1 VTIVLECIDREGKGV
16 VDLRQTISMFL
27 TAALLTS
34 GCATYSKTSFALRQS
49 LSAGDTDGASR
60 ALRGHKKGPDQLLY
74 LLETALISHRNADY
88 VRSNALFEK
97 AERLADRLHTR
108 SATREA
114 ASLLTNDAV
123 RAYRGEP
130 FELALINY
138 YRALNYCNL
147 GQPEDALVEC
157 RKANRKLARLASL
170 GIGGKGY
177 ANDAFIHYLTG
188 LIYEA
193 TGEWNDASVS
203 YRAAIEAYGKQSAF
217 LGLAPPSTL
226 TRDLNRVETI
236 LDDSSTSLS
245 DEGLMRPGAS
255 TGEVVLFS
263 EIGFVPR
270 KTQEEINL
278 PIYRGDVKSAG
289 GQRVRST
296 AASVAARRYSHGPHA
311 EVDYWLRAAVPV
323 YAKQSSPDR
332 TIRLTGDGV
341 SALSLTV
348 QDVGAIARAVHTD
361 RQNVILTRTVARGL
375 AKYVAS
381 RKLKKRNRIV
391 GFLANLFATAT
402 EVADTRGWV
411 SLPGKIQ
418 IGRLDLRPG
427 VHSIHLEVIDA
438 QGKVLENT
446 VIESVE
452 VRAGKRTFLSHRTY
466 I

>member
-1 VTIVLECIDREGKGV
+1 M
-16 VDLRQTISMFL
+16 DLRQTVSMFL

-34 GCATYSKTSFALRQS
+34 GCATYSRTSYALRQS

-60 ALRGHKKGPDQLLY
+60 ALRGHRKGPDQLIY

-97 AERLADRLHTR
+97 AERLADRLHTK

-114 ASLLTNDAV
+114 ASLLTNDAI

-157 RKANRKLARLASL
+157 RKANLKLTRLTSL
-170 GIGGKGY
+170 EIGGKGY
-177 ANDAFIHYLTG
+177 VDDAFIHYLTG

-203 YRAAIEAYGKQSAF
+203 YRAALEAYGKQRSAF
-217 LGLAPPSTL
+217 VGLAPPSTL
-226 TRDLNRVETI
+226 AGDLKRVEAV
-236 LDDSSTSLS
+236 LDDGNTSLS
-245 DEGLMRPGAS
+245 ADGLMRPGAS

-278 PIYRGDVKSAG
+278 PIYRGDVKSAR

-296 AASVAARRYSHGPHA
+296 AVRVAARRHSHAPHN
-311 EVDYWLRAAVPV
+311 EVEYWLRAAVPV
-323 YAKQSSPDR
+323 YAKQSCPDR

-341 SALSLTV
+341 SALSITV
-348 QDVGAIARAVHTD
+348 QDVGAIARAVHAD
-361 RQNVILTRTVARGL
+361 RQNAILARTVARGL

-381 RKLKKRNRIV
+381 RKLKKRSRIV
-391 GFLANLFATAT
+391 GFLANLFAGAT

-418 IGRLDLRPG
+418 IGRLDLQPG

-438 QGKVLENT
+438 QGKVLENA

-452 VRAGKRTFLSHRTY
+452 VRAGERTFLSHRTY